1 MIGVI
6 LAAGMAKRLRPL
18 TDERPKCLLKVGDRT
33 LLQRTVDGLIAAGIN
48 EFVVVTGYRAN
59 MIRDFLT
66 EMYLTP
72 LTSEGNLS
80 PLTSHPSP
88 LKIHFIDNPDYAHNN
103 NIFSLWLTRPYTD
116 GRDFLLMDSDILC
129 DPAIL
134 PEILSAEGS
143 ALALNRHELG
153 EEEMK
158 IVADGEGR
166 ITEISKTCSP
176 AEAAGES
183 VGIEKICAD
192 YSTALFQELEQMIEH
207 EGLIDIF
214 YERAFERLIP
224 QGHTFRIV
232 DTTRFFSIEL
242 DTPEDFENAQRLIP
256 AALY

>member
-18 TDERPKCLLKVGDRT
+18 TDERPKCLLKVGERT
-33 LLQRTVDGLIAAGIN
+33 LLQRTVDAMLAAGIN
-48 EFVVVTGYRAN
+48 ELVVVTGYRAN

-66 EMYLTP
+66 EMYPKLT
-72 LTSEGNLS
+72 
-80 PLTSHPSP
+80 
-88 LKIHFIDNPDYAHNN
+88 IHFIDNPDYAHNN

-129 DPAIL
+129 DPAII
-134 PEILSAEGS
+134 PTVINVGDS
-143 ALALNRHELG
+143 ALALNRHELD

-158 IVADGEGR
+158 VVADAEGR
-166 ITEISKTCSP
+166 ITEISKTCRP
-176 AEAAGES
+176 EDAAGES
-183 VGIEKICAD
+183 VGVERMTAD
-192 YSTALFQELEQMIEH
+192 YSTALFRELEQMIER

-232 DTTRFFSIEL
+232 DTTDLFSIEL

-256 AALY
+256 PALW